1 MKSSYKRSCS
11 LRFTTGTTIYMYIRK
26 GQEGTLIKVRDEMQ
40 CTILTDES
48 AVVYLKVDSEALRQD
63 AIDVVSILW
72 EAPVF
77 EYSLKFMR

>member
-11 LRFTTGTTIYMYIRK
+11 LRFTTGTTIYIRK
-26 GQEGTLIKVRDEMQ
+26 GQEGTLIKARDEMK
-40 CTILTDES
+40 CIILTDES
-48 AVVYLKVDSEALRQD
+48 VVVYLKVDSEALRQD

-77 EYSLKFMR
+77 EHSLEFMR